1 MSRETI
7 TYTENVCL
15 QDLKCRV
22 LSSLIL
28 LSNCSQ
34 QALDCHEFDNAAH
47 VLKTLAPYLKSTDPS
62 IRMTSHGVAVCL
74 SVLLSED
81 DLHKLALT
89 PEEVKELVTALRHA
103 SANPDLTASV
113 FNVCL
118 SAREILVE
126 LDLSMAVKCNM
137 ALILQSDVHN
147 VIPSILAIDD
157 GETLEAAISF
167 VWTVAVASRDNTLA
181 SGGLQEH
188 LSTASE
194 ILAHL
199 STSESATSK
208 LAEFAFLSLQPD
220 LSTSKFYTDVECKKI
235 QCILTILWRGLQLS
249 WSNSRIR

>member
-1 MSRETI
+1 
-7 TYTENVCL
+7 
-15 QDLKCRV
+15 
-22 LSSLIL
+22 
-28 LSNCSQ
+28 
-34 QALDCHEFDNAAH
+34 
-47 VLKTLAPYLKSTDPS
+47 
-62 IRMTSHGVAVCL
+62 MTSHRVAVHL
-74 SVLLSED
+74 SVSLSED

-89 PEEVKELVTALRHA
+89 PEEVKELVTALRQA

-126 LDLSMAVKCNM
+126 LDLSMGVECNM

-147 VIPSILAIDD
+147 VIPSILTIDD

-167 VWTVAVASRDNTLA
+167 VWTVAVASRDNTLVN
-181 SGGLQEH
+181 GGH

-220 LSTSKFYTDVECKKI
+220 LCTSKY
-235 QCILTILWRGLQLS
+235 L
-249 WSNSRIR
+249 